1 MKRSIVICLMIAVF
15 ASLLSGCGQQSSA
28 ENLNEIP
35 ETAVCRADGEAYSEE
50 EFLQGILNKEE
61 DYVAWGI
68 TEYWEYYYRPAYI
81 PEGFT
86 LEKILFAGGYLVYL
100 YTNEAN
106 ELYEFIWNVTLS
118 EEAVRGHGKE
128 IEIPDVKEDIY
139 IVSGSGMSFN
149 EAKNNKEYRESR
161 VDSIYKDGWAV
172 TFIIEGT
179 VFDIGMPFSIP
190 EEDLSKL
197 IDVERV
203 YIKK

>member
-1 MKRSIVICLMIAVF
+1 MFLMIAVF
-15 ASLLSGCGQQSSA
+15 ASLISGCGQQSSA
-28 ENLNEIP
+28 ENPDEIP

-68 TEYWEYYYRPAYI
+68 TEYWEYYYRPVYI

-86 LEKILFAGGYLVYL
+86 LKKILFAGGYLVYL

-118 EEAVRGHGKE
+118 EEAVRGYGKE
-128 IEIPDVKEDIY
+128 IEIPGVADDTY
-139 IVSGSGMSFN
+139 IVSSSGMSYS
-149 EAKNNKEYRESR
+149 EAKNNKDYRESR
-161 VDSIYKDGWAV
+161 ANSIYKDGWAV
-172 TFIIEGT
+172 TFITEGT

-190 EEDLSKL
+190 EDDLSKL

-203 YIKK
+203 YIQK